1 MFGYFRDWSLASL
14 LVLSLMLTGC
24 GQKGNLYLP
33 EIPAAPDV
41 LTSKSAEE
49 DASAQRAKS
58 RPRTE
63 QMSDEAGADQP

>member
-49 DASAQRAKS
+49 DTARAAKKNH
-58 RPRTE
+58 PRTE
-63 QMSDEAGADQP
+63 QMSDEAGTDQP